1 MGLCLAAS
9 KRVTRHA
16 ESGAGSAGRRPGIEP
31 DNRVSQRRQRATSVS
46 VYLGRG
52 LEFVAAV
59 AMGGGLQ
66 LLALVAYSIVVAA
79 GARRNTKHLRHLHL
93 AEQTATGAPVHLFER
108 HLYSALEPAP
118 SNAFKP
124 SMACRPSKYG
134 QIIWN
139 LDRTYRVLSRRT
151 VEATSRVMCQGERGA
166 YSLCFVFVDED
177 GEEDAV
183 H

>member
-1 MGLCLAAS
+1 MRRPASPWDFVWPPS

-139 LDRTYRVLSRRT
+139 LDRTYRVLSRRNRGGN
-151 VEATSRVMCQGERGA
+151 VTSYVSGREGCLLPV
-166 YSLCFVFVDED
+166 LCFR
-177 GEEDAV
+177 G
-183 H
+183 